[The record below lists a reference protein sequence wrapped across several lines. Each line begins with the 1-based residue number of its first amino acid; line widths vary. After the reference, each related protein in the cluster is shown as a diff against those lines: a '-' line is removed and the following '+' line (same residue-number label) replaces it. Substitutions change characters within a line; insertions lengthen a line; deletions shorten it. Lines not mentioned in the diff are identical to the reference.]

1 MCLSRRSRWHCL
13 FVDQPVAPVVGT
25 IVIVIGS
32 HVADGAAALDA
43 VDVLLPTHHW
53 SAWTALFGA
62 PNGGT
67 QLATGIASAATWLI
81 GTAIVAVWRMRT
93 RDVLS

>member
-1 MCLSRRSRWHCL
+1 MLGDQGERVEGLSKRYRCGCSPLRR
-13 FVDQPVAPVVGT
+13 
-25 IVIVIGS
+25 
-32 HVADGAAALDA
+32 AALDA

-62 PNGGT
+62 PIGGT
-67 QLATGIASAATWLI
+67 QLATGIASAVTWLI